1 MIDLIGK
8 KIAVVQCAN
17 AQMVGLRGV
26 FALETMKTITI
37 VKQDTKET
45 RTLPKVG
52 TVFRVQDGGRIVVA
66 DEMVGRLEDRIVKG
80 AKV

>member
-8 KIAVVQCAN
+8 KVAVVQALDRN
-17 AQMVGLRGV
+17 VVGLKGV

-37 VKQDTKET
+37 VSSGT
-45 RTLPKVG
+45 RRTIPKTG
-52 TVFRVQDGGRIVVA
+52 TVFQVQGAGLVVA
-66 DEMVGRLEDRIVKG
+66 EEMLGRLEDRIAKG